1 MDDPVGIYGLPTVLL
16 VEDHEEL
23 RQYLKDQL
31 SEEFSVLEAANGKEG
46 IKILTENR
54 VDLIITDWS
63 MPEMDGAAFIKEVRS
78 YGITSAIPIILLT
91 AKDELKDRQDGLD
104 MGADQVI
111 PKPFNIQLLRS
122 QVRRTI
128 DNHRYRLRK
137 FSIES
142 MENLV
147 EVHETRD
154 AHFMGEVERIIKK
167 HIHDTALNAGSI
179 AMEVGVSR
187 TALYDRIKSITGQTI
202 GEYIQQIRLKHAIK
216 LMLYDKVTVSEVYLM
231 VGISSSS
238 YLIRL
243 FKKYYQTTPKEY
255 IRKYLK
261 TASN

>member
-1 MDDPVGIYGLPTVLL
+1 
-16 VEDHEEL
+16 
-23 RQYLKDQL
+23 
-31 SEEFSVLEAANGKEG
+31 
-46 IKILTENR
+46 
-54 VDLIITDWS
+54 
-63 MPEMDGAAFIKEVRS
+63 
-78 YGITSAIPIILLT
+78 
-91 AKDELKDRQDGLD
+91 
-104 MGADQVI
+104 
-111 PKPFNIQLLRS
+111 
-122 QVRRTI
+122 
-128 DNHRYRLRK
+128 
-137 FSIES
+137 
-142 MENLV
+142 
-147 EVHETRD
+147 
-154 AHFMGEVERIIKK
+154 MGEVERIIKK

-261 TASN
+261 TASNYRVL